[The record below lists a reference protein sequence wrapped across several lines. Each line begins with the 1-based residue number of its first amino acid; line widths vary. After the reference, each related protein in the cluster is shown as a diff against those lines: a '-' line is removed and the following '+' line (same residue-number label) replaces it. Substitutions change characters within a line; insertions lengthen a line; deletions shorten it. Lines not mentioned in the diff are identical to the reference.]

1 MPKVSISSTVDPLA
15 DIELNG
21 NHLYKKG
28 TGESE
33 SAALVPIITS
43 ECTDLV
49 PYVPPDPIK
58 SNIAPNFWPH
68 LVIQM
73 PSAGEIS
80 TRALNNLI
88 IDLPIYTCKSLYN
101 SPVPTMIALYTIL
114 PSPIWNV
121 LFPKLLRY
129 LSLL

>member
-1 MPKVSISSTVDPLA
+1 LA

-28 TGESE
+28 TGELE
-33 SAALVPIITS
+33 SATPIITS
-43 ECTDLV
+43 ECTALV

-58 SNIAPNFWPH
+58 DNIPSTVPNFWPH

-80 TRALNNLI
+80 TRALNSLI
-88 IDLPIYTCKSLYN
+88 VDLPIYTCKSLYN